1 MKKTAIVCAF
11 IGSGVMVVSW
21 VASGCDPVQ
30 SITNASSDDGADA
43 ANPFCTP
50 EIIEAGVFGA
60 LCDGGFEAGPG
71 GGGGNGEFDQIF
83 VKVIDITGKCVGKA
97 TTDNKCTLTP
107 SDYTSTVSYVAPA
120 PGQPPAVAG
129 IVNRAINPPDPFCG
143 AASSNV
149 HVTQPAASGTKLCP
163 PAVTPAA
170 CSDFKG
176 MDEIVPWSMLADIEG
191 GSGESAMIKFKVANP
206 FHEPFACTDRSF
218 AVDSPASTVF
228 VPLSPS
234 YSFGALRTTEVTLT
248 GNATFQIA
256 NQGLVGSVNCDYT
269 VKIRPTDSTG
279 K

>member
-1 MKKTAIVCAF
+1 MNRTAIVCAF
-11 IGSGVMVVSW
+11 IGSAAIAISW
-21 VASGCDPVQ
+21 VVSGCDPLNPVM
-30 SITNASSDDGADA
+30 NAGSDDGADA

-50 EIIEAGVFGA
+50 EIIDAGVFGA

-71 GGGGNGEFDQIF
+71 GGGTGEIDQIF
-83 VKVIDITGKCVGKA
+83 VKVIDVTGKCVGKA

-107 SDYTSTVSYVAPA
+107 SDYTATVSYVAPA
-120 PGQPPAVAG
+120 PGQPSAVGALF
-129 IVNRAINPPDPFCG
+129 NRAVNAPDPYCG
-143 AASSNV
+143 AATSNV
-149 HVTQPAASGTKLCP
+149 RATQPAASGTKLCP
-163 PAVTPAA
+163 PAVTPAP

-176 MDEIVPWSMLADIEG
+176 MDEIVPWSILADIEG
-191 GSGESAMIKFKVANP
+191 GSGESTMIKFKVSHP
-206 FHEPFACTDRSF
+206 FQEPSACTDHSF
-218 AVDSPASTVF
+218 AVDSPENTVF